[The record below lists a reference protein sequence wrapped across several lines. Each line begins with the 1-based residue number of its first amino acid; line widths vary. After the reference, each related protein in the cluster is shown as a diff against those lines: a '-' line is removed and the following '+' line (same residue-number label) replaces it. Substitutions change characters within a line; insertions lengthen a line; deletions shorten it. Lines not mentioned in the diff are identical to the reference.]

1 MDFKIILQINDE
13 SKNYIRKTTK
23 EDIINKQYFPECID
37 AKIEMMLDGLH
48 LYSLVS
54 PEVKKELKSWDQN
67 LEKIPAFD
75 FLDRLL
81 RNVYEFIEKN
91 RNELEFT
98 ITGTIF
104 GIRLR
109 QDEGEVKMDFIMR
122 RWGTRSKDMY
132 YPMGTITK
140 NELIRSVIACG
151 NTFLNTYLRLN
162 SLLEEDESTRL
173 LRKYIALLSS
183 KIT

>member
-13 SKNYIRKTTK
+13 SKNYIRKTTR

-37 AKIEMMLDGLH
+37 AKIDMIIDGLH

-75 FLDRLL
+75 YLDKLL
-81 RNVYEFIEKN
+81 RHVYEFIEKN
-91 RNELEFT
+91 RNEIEFT
-98 ITGTIF
+98 MTGTIF

-109 QDEGEVKMDFIMR
+109 QEEGKIKMDFIMR
-122 RWGTRSKDMY
+122 RWGTRIKDMY

-140 NELIRSVIACG
+140 NELIRSLITCG
-151 NTFLNTYLRLN
+151 NTFLNMYFRLN
-162 SLLEEDESTRL
+162 STFQEDESTEKI
-173 LRKYIALLSS
+173 RKYISLLSS
-183 KIT
+183 KIA